1 MQSKTG
7 KTMGLTEWL
16 LLFFLSII
24 WGGSFFF
31 GMVALDEL
39 QPFTVVM
46 ARVIIAGIVL
56 NIVVRAAGH
65 KMPKSPR
72 IWGAFA
78 VMGLI
83 NNLIPFS
90 LIFWG
95 ETQISSS
102 LASILN
108 ATTPVWSVLLAHFFA
123 KDEKLTSNRISG
135 VVFGLVGVVVML
147 GFDALSGLSGNI
159 LAQIAVLVA
168 AFSYAVAGLYG
179 RRFKGIPA
187 LVTATGQITCT
198 AVMSIP
204 VALIVDNPWLLP
216 MPSAKVWGALVGL
229 AVLSTALAYIIY
241 FHLLSTAGP
250 TNLLLVTFLI
260 PVSAIFLGIIIL
272 GEQLDPRHFL
282 GMGLI
287 GLGLMFIDG
296 RLPEMVRMKLLV
308 NTD

>member
-1 MQSKTG
+1 MQAKSG
-7 KTMGLTEWL
+7 KTMGLKEWL

-31 GMVALDEL
+31 GKVALDEL

-46 ARVIIAGIVL
+46 ARVIIAAIVL
-56 NIVVRAAGH
+56 NIVVHAGGH
-65 KMPKSPR
+65 QMPKPR
-72 IWGAFA
+72 KIWGAFA
-78 VMGLI
+78 LMGLI

-95 ETQISSS
+95 ETQISSA

-108 ATTPVWSVLLAHFFA
+108 ATTPVWTVLLAHFFT
-123 KDEKLTSNRISG
+123 KDEKLTPNRING
-135 VVFGLVGVVVML
+135 VIFGLVGVVVML
-147 GFDALSGLSGNI
+147 GFDSLSGLAENI
-159 LAQIAVLVA
+159 FAQLAVLGA
-168 AFSYAVAGLYG
+168 GFAYAVSGIYG
-179 RRFKGIPA
+179 RRFSGIPA

-198 AVMSIP
+198 ALMSIP
-204 VALIVDNPWLLP
+204 VALIAEKPWLLP
-216 MPSAKVWGALVGL
+216 MPSAKVWGALLGL

-272 GEQLDPRHFL
+272 GEKLDPRHFL

-296 RLPEMVRMKLLV
+296 RLPGLV
-308 NTD
+308 KTRLTHK

>member
-7 KTMGLTEWL
+7 KTMGLKEWL

-31 GMVALDEL
+31 GKVALDEMR
-39 QPFTVVM
+39 PFTVVM
-46 ARVIIAGIVL
+46 VRVIIAAIVL

-65 KMPKSPR
+65 KLPKSPR
-72 IWGAFA
+72 IWGSFA

-95 ETQISSS
+95 ETQISSA

-108 ATTPVWSVLLAHFFA
+108 ATTPVWTVLLAHFFT
-123 KDEKLTSNRISG
+123 KDEKLTPNRISG

-147 GFDALSGLSGNI
+147 GFDALSGLGGNI
-159 LAQIAVLVA
+159 LAQLAVLA
-168 AFSYAVAGLYG
+168 AGFAYAVAGLYG

-204 VALIVDNPWLLP
+204 VALLVDKPWLLP

-287 GLGLMFIDG
+287 GLGLMAIDG
-296 RLPEMVRMKLLV
+296 RLPDMFRAKFLK